1 MRELTPAERNLLEE
15 RFGDEVYDMSD
26 DQMVELLDALDSL
39 EDDDDLD
46 DILERMLQ
54 GDDLLD
60 YDDEFDEDGEGEWV

>member
-1 MRELTPAERNLLEE
+1 MRELTPAERALLEE
-15 RFGDEVYDMSD
+15 QFGDEVYDMSD

-46 DILERMLQ
+46 EILERMLQ

-60 YDDEFDEDGEGEWV
+60 YDDEFDEDGEGEWL